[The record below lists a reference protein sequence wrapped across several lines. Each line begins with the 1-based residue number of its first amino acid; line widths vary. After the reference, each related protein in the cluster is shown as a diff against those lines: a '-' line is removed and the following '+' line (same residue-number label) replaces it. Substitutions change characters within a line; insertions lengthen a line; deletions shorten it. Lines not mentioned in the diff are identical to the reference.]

1 MPTRT
6 CVICFHEKVLFQIPP
21 CGNVGPHREMCT
33 ECCARTIMTSG
44 KCPLCRAPFEPEIDF
59 YEYEM
64 TCTAEE
70 LPEIFPSL
78 PLDEKMQLIEYFA
91 RSGNLEMVN
100 RNSHRMSR
108 LLGILFFFFHEV
120 QIVIGID
127 PRLAVTLNNQ
137 HSMPH
142 LIAIQQDNI
151 EMLNFFLDSLQT
163 LISDRTSVQ
172 LLDLFAECSQN
183 SLSIAIASGSTA
195 CEARLLELGV
205 DPSKKGYPQIWERFT
220 CL

>member
-108 LLGILFFFFHEV
+108 LLDILFF
-120 QIVIGID
+120 
-127 PRLAVTLNNQ
+127 
-137 HSMPH
+137 SMRFK
-142 LIAIQQDNI
+142 L
-151 EMLNFFLDSLQT
+151 SLES
-163 LISDRTSVQ
+163 IR
-172 LLDLFAECSQN
+172 DLQ
-183 SLSIAIASGSTA
+183 SLSIINIQ
-195 CEARLLELGV
+195 CPILLQF
-205 DPSKKGYPQIWERFT
+205 SKTI
-220 CL
+220 